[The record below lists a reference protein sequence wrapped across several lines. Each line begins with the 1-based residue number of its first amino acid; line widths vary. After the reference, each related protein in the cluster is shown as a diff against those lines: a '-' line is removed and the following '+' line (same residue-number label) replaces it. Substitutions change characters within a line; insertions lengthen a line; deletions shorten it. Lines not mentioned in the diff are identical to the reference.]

1 MEGDVALLATLAG
14 IAFLA
19 GFIHSAIGFGFGIVA
34 ISLMPFVIDARSAHV
49 IVSVSSV
56 PMLIMAAWAYREG
69 IDWRTLKQAL
79 LGAALF
85 LPLGFVLFEM
95 LPLDWLVRGTGL
107 AILVMV
113 LSSLRNSPKAENSR
127 PRRGACFLAGA
138 ASGFLAGAVSIAGP
152 PVAAFA
158 LSQSWDQTRY
168 KAFVTQSLLVIAFYK
183 AALLVFR
190 GHMTIS
196 EIGSTSVVAVLSI
209 IGVQLGVLASKR
221 IAPVRFKRLV
231 AVTLLL
237 VACILILRGQPSGA
251 VDRGSEGTE
260 LSSPTVE
267 KIRLGEMTELSL
279 RPSRCGF
286 SGRQTNGDGTM
297 VRTDIGSNL
306 VSPTFQTG
314 ITQTVVEHEPKRE
327 AVIPIPCRLD
337 AESIDDSHQP
347 RQILKV
353 CKPG

>member
-1 MEGDVALLATLAG
+1 MEGEVALLATLAG

-19 GFIHSAIGFGFGIVA
+19 GFIHSAVGFGFGIVA

-85 LPLGFVLFEM
+85 LPLGFALFEL

-107 AILVMV
+107 AILLMV
-113 LSSLRNSPKAENSR
+113 LSSLRRPPTAEHTQ

-158 LSQSWDQTRY
+158 LSQSWNQTRY
-168 KAFVTQSLLVIAFYK
+168 KAFVTQCLLVIAFYK
-183 AALLVFR
+183 ATLLVFR
-190 GHMTIS
+190 GHITVG

-209 IGVQLGVLASKR
+209 LGVQLGVLASKR
-221 IAPVRFKRLV
+221 IAPTRFKRLV
-231 AVTLLL
+231 AGTLLL
-237 VACILILRGQPSGA
+237 VSCILIFRGQPSGA
-251 VDRGSEGTE
+251 VSRGS
-260 LSSPTVE
+260 
-267 KIRLGEMTELSL
+267 
-279 RPSRCGF
+279 
-286 SGRQTNGDGTM
+286 
-297 VRTDIGSNL
+297 
-306 VSPTFQTG
+306 G
-314 ITQTVVEHEPKRE
+314 ITETTPPS
-327 AVIPIPCRLD
+327 I
-337 AESIDDSHQP
+337 AEDSP
-347 RQILKV
+347 RQKDV
-353 CKPG
+353 AVTSP